1 MRTITGTAGNKSK
14 EARAYGEP
22 PEESGREAYLFPA
35 YYAPYP
41 SYEDEDEID
50 LVALWRTL
58 TSHKCLILLTTLVV
72 GALATTA
79 GFVMTP
85 VYRAAVLMAPVS
97 PTQETGRLAQI
108 ADQFGGL
115 AAMAG
120 IDLGEKDADVE
131 AAIATLKS
139 REFTLA
145 FMHDNQLLPVLFDDA
160 WNPATK
166 TWDVDDPKDIPTEW
180 EAYKYFDKDVRSISR
195 DKRAGLLTLAIE
207 WKDRNLAAR
216 WANKLVARIN
226 RQQQQKAITEARK
239 SIEFLK
245 GQVERTSVTA
255 VRQAIWRLVEAEDKK
270 AMLANVRED
279 YAFKVID
286 PAVPPDEGDFAKPKR
301 KRMVALG
308 VVVGLMLGV
317 FLAFLRAFVQ
327 RQKGRAGRAED

>member
-1 MRTITGTAGNKSK
+1 M
-14 EARAYGEP
+14 
-22 PEESGREAYLFPA
+22 FPA

-41 SYEDEDEID
+41 PYEDEDEID
-50 LVALWRTL
+50 LVELWRTL
-58 TSHKCLILLTTLVV
+58 TSHKWLILLTTLLV
-72 GALATTA
+72 GALAATA

-216 WANKLVARIN
+216 WANELVARIN

-245 GQVERTSVTA
+245 AQLERTSVTA
-255 VRQAIWRLVEAEDKK
+255 IQQAIWRLVEAEDKK
-270 AMLANVRED
+270 AMLAKVRED

-301 KRMVALG
+301 KRMVVLG

-327 RQKGRAGRAED
+327 RQKGRGRE